1 MSGLGT
7 GFAQLAGDARRFA
20 RTLLT
25 VGGNRLE
32 LLAVDLQEEREHL
45 LQAVLLALGVA
56 ACAMLA
62 GAALTAALVVAL
74 WSLGP
79 LAILLAVAGLWSLAA
94 LLFGWLL
101 SDRLHGW
108 RALSATLD
116 QIRKDRAGLERMLS

>member
-1 MSGLGT
+1 MSGLGA

-45 LQAVLLALGVA
+45 LRAVLLALGVA

-62 GAALTAALVVAL
+62 GTALTAALVVAL
-74 WSLGP
+74 WALGP
-79 LAILLAVAGLWSLAA
+79 VVVLLAVAGLWSLAA
-94 LLFGWLL
+94 LLFAWLL
-101 SDRLHGW
+101 GDRLQGW

-116 QIRKDRAGLERMLS
+116 QVRKDRAGLERMLS